1 MNYRYFFILYK
12 KKYLSHHWKN
22 LFWGSLSILILSL
35 LILPTPLITRRL
47 LDKTI
52 PDKNLQELLILML
65 IVFGLLLI
73 TRLLSYFQGIL
84 FYKINAKVMLD
95 IRLDLLRKVNKLPL
109 RISKTYSSGY
119 LISRINEDTGRL
131 HSLFADTIINIAK
144 DLLTFLVGLT
154 AIFFIHWKLA
164 LVSLTILPLY
174 TLFTIYF
181 SKKVREQSKM
191 YYEDSAQTTR
201 QLEESLNMLEL
212 SKIFL
217 RYKYNLLR
225 YYRKAKKSFRS
236 NIKLGRTSYLNT
248 AVVGFIG
255 GIAPIA
261 IIGYGGYEIIQGRL
275 TIGSLIAF
283 NSFVGYLFGPAS
295 RLINVNISIQKA
307 LIALQRVQELF
318 DLPEEEFAK
327 DFQITDPINQI
338 AFKNISFS
346 YQPKELSSDHE
357 KMCDRKNIE
366 NLILCEDILSNIS
379 LKISKGEK
387 IGIVG
392 GSGSGKTT
400 LLRMLSGLYEPD
412 SGSILLND
420 KKLSN
425 GEIAAFRKQIAVVE
439 QEPVLFSD
447 TVYNNIRFGNTR
459 ARPEEIIAAAKQS
472 HCSEFIDN
480 LAKGYQTE
488 VGNKGGNLSVG
499 QKQRIAIARALIKN
513 PKILILDE
521 ATSNIDAISEKYIM
535 DTIYNLPNDMIVI
548 IVAHRLSTIRSCD
561 KIVILE
567 KGAIVE
573 SGSHDLL
580 VAKAGRYFEMLN
592 INKRNILPQ

>member
-1 MNYRYFFILYK
+1 MNDKNNIIEFIALYFKPQSSKLIL
-12 KKYLSHHWKN
+12 
-22 LFWGSLSILILSL
+22 GTISIFFLSL
-35 LILPTPLITRRL
+35 LILPTPLITRRI
-47 LDKTI
+47 LDKSL
-52 PDKNLQELLILML
+52 PNKNLQELILLVL
-65 IVFGLLLI
+65 IVFGLLLVMRVI
-73 TRLLSYFQGIL
+73 GYFQGLL
-84 FYKINAKVMLD
+84 FYKINSKVILD
-95 IRLDLLRKVNKLPL
+95 IRLDLLKKMNKLPL
-109 RISKTYSSGY
+109 KISKKYSTGY
-119 LISRINEDTGRL
+119 LISRINDDTGRL
-131 HSLFADTIINIAK
+131 QSLFADTIINIAK
-144 DLLTFLVGLT
+144 DVLTFLVGLT

-164 LVSLTILPLY
+164 LVSIIILPFY
-174 TLFTIYF
+174 ILFTIHF

-225 YYRKAKKSFRS
+225 YYQKAKKAFRS
-236 NIKLGRTSYLNT
+236 DIKLGRTSYLNST
-248 AVVGFIG
+248 IVGFIG

-327 DFQITDPINQI
+327 EFEISESIEQV
-338 AFKNISFS
+338 AFENISFS
-346 YQPKELSSDHE
+346 YEQKALSHDNNEVNQKSIEDENDKE
-357 KMCDRKNIE
+357 NI
-366 NLILCEDILSNIS
+366 LRNIS
-379 LKISKGEK
+379 LIINKGEK

-412 SGSILLND
+412 EGSILLNN
-420 KKLSN
+420 KKLAN
-425 GEIAAFRKQIAVVE
+425 GEIAAFRKYIAVVE
-439 QEPVLFSD
+439 QEPFLFSD
-447 TVYNNIRFGNTR
+447 TIFNNIRFGNTR
-459 ARPEEIIAAAKQS
+459 ATEEEIISAAKLS
-472 HCSEFIDN
+472 HCSEFIEKLEND
-480 LAKGYQTE
+480 YQTE

-499 QKQRIAIARALIKN
+499 QKQRLAIARALVKN

-521 ATSNIDAISEKYIM
+521 ATSNIDAISEKFIM
-535 DTIYNLPNDMIVI
+535 DTIYNLPEDMLVI
-548 IVAHRLSTIRSCD
+548 IVAHRLSTIRYCD

-567 KGAIVE
+567 NGEIIE
-573 SGSHDLL
+573 SGSHELL
-580 VAKAGRYFEMLN
+580 IEKAGKYYELCKAN
-592 INKRNILPQ
+592 A

>member
-1 MNYRYFFILYK
+1 MKREFRSYI
-12 KKYLSHHWKN
+12 
-22 LFWGSLSILILSL
+22 SL
-35 LILPTPLITRRL
+35 TR
-47 LDKTI
+47 
-52 PDKNLQELLILML
+52 
-65 IVFGLLLI
+65 V
-73 TRLLSYFQGIL
+73 
-84 FYKINAKVMLD
+84 NA
-95 IRLDLLRKVNKLPL
+95 
-109 RISKTYSSGY
+109 
-119 LISRINEDTGRL
+119 L
-131 HSLFADTIINIAK
+131 HGLFAGF
-144 DLLTFLVGLT
+144 LTG
-154 AIFFIHWKLA
+154 
-164 LVSLTILPLY
+164 
-174 TLFTIYF
+174 
-181 SKKVREQSKM
+181 M
-191 YYEDSAQTTR
+191 
-201 QLEESLNMLEL
+201 
-212 SKIFL
+212 
-217 RYKYNLLR
+217 
-225 YYRKAKKSFRS
+225 
-236 NIKLGRTSYLNT
+236 
-248 AVVGFIG
+248 
-255 GIAPIA
+255 APMIV
-261 IIGYGGYEIIQGRL
+261 IGYGGFEIINGRMTL
-275 TIGSLIAF
+275 GSLIAF

-357 KMCDRKNIE
+357 KMCGRKNIE

-573 SGSHDLL
+573 SGSHALL
-580 VAKAGRYFEMLN
+580 VEKAGRYHEMLN
-592 INKRNILPQ
+592 INNRNILPQ